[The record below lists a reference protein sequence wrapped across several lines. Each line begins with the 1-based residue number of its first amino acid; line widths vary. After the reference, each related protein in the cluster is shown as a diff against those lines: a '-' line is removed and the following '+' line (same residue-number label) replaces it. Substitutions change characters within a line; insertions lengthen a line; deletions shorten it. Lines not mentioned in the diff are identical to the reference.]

1 MKALDGAGKISPKLT
16 VFSLQSVCPIFD
28 TPVIAPS
35 EARQRVLER
44 LSKHDTSL
52 EAGCSMDYKRKLE
65 LFMEQNISAAEKT
78 RSAMGLDTEN
88 KSFDGSLV
96 SERIAA
102 SISGF
107 TARQLEVTRR
117 FLCNQNQISAFGMC
131 VVVDIQ

>member
-1 MKALDGAGKISPKLT
+1 LQILVVKALEEAGIISPKITL
-16 VFSLQSVCPIFD
+16 FSLQSVCPIFD
-28 TPVIAPS
+28 TPAIAPS

-65 LFMEQNISAAEKT
+65 LFLEQNISAAEKT
-78 RSAMGLDTEN
+78 RLAMGLDTEN

-96 SERIAA
+96 PERVAA

-107 TARQLEVTRR
+107 TARQLEVSLR
-117 FLCNQNQISAFGMC
+117 FL
-131 VVVDIQ
+131 